1 MLTPLAEV
9 LTRLIMEFAQTAFAV
24 KDVLI
29 EKETFKELARYFE
42 RIRPILKEMSE
53 KNVKDTPEKTMQQA
67 LISLEG
73 QIKKARSLISMCT
86 SKSRIYLLVNCRTVV
101 KEIQDIT
108 REIGRCLSLIPMA
121 TLGLSIET
129 LENTAQ
135 LQRDMQQVQFKAAV
149 AEEAIMEKIETGILA
164 NCTSCGCSC

>member
-1 MLTPLAEV
+1 MGSLVERQKLGFGVEVEEMLLGSISNTMLTPLAEV

-29 EKETFKELARYFE
+29 EKETFKELARYLE

-67 LISLEG
+67 LVSLEG

-86 SKSRIYLLVNCRTVV
+86 SKSRIYLLVNCRMVV

-108 REIGRCLSLIPMA
+108 
-121 TLGLSIET
+121 
-129 LENTAQ
+129 
-135 LQRDMQQVQFKAAV
+135 
-149 AEEAIMEKIETGILA
+149 
-164 NCTSCGCSC
+164 